1 VNTQLPA
8 IFGLAEE
15 GAWLE
20 AWAGVWLNSPT
31 GWEYGWRRCDSSG
44 GACVDIAGAGAW
56 RYQLTGADVGK
67 TLRVV
72 VTAKNA
78 AGNTSA
84 TSAPTS
90 VVIP

>member
-1 VNTQLPA
+1 
-8 IFGLAEE
+8 
-15 GAWLE
+15 
-20 AWAGVWLNSPT
+20 
-31 GWEYGWRRCDSSG
+31 
-44 GACVDIAGAGAW
+44 VDIAGAGAW